1 MQQNILGMPVGKGRH
16 SPISAL
22 VGAGPRVWGVLVLS
36 AREVCQMG
44 RSALQCP
51 LMGDSNPK
59 NKQKQQAQHSAKKA
73 SNQKKPAVSA
83 VPASGKKK

>member
-1 MQQNILGMPVGKGRH
+1 MTDERTGPILLGN
-16 SPISAL
+16 
-22 VGAGPRVWGVLVLS
+22 GVFNVRDVRDLLWR
-36 AREVCQMG
+36 AREVCQIG
-44 RSALQCP
+44 RSALLCP
-51 LMGDSNPK
+51 PMGDSNPK